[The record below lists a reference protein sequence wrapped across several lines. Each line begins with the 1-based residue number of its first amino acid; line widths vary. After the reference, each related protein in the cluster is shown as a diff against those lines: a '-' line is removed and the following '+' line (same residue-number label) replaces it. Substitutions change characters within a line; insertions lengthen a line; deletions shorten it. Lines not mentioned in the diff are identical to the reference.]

1 MGSSR
6 IGLPEA
12 ETPRLPRESKI
23 PVALR
28 LLERAPH
35 QRPFNLSTRIAHPK
49 GQQLS
54 PSTIETVMH
63 PLRLLAAL
71 STLLGSALLV
81 GCSQGEASAD
91 APPAAPPPVPALVTT
106 AEVRTLQSEVSTVGS
121 LRSPE
126 TTTVA
131 ADVSGIIVSLSAPE
145 GRRIQAGSEIARL
158 DDAESRAALRVA
170 EARHRNAQVA
180 LERAKPLVA
189 DGVVPQQTLDDAEAE
204 MATAEGLL
212 EEAQTRLAKTRIVA
226 PFGGLVGI
234 QTAQVGQ
241 YVSSGD
247 PIIQLTQLD
256 PLELVFGVPEDR
268 AADVAIGQKLSARV
282 GRCGVDFTATV
293 QALDSQID
301 PQARTLAVQAR
312 VRNGERKLIPGM
324 SAQVRLPVGE
334 ARERIVVPR
343 EALVA
348 QGTTYQ
354 VWIVGDDDTVRPQQV
369 TPGRNYPDVVEIAS
383 GLEPG
388 TRIVAAGHQKLRPG
402 ARVIAQEWQP
412 TDNPNLDRGLDERGD
427 CLP

>member
-1 MGSSR
+1 MQ
-6 IGLPEA
+6 
-12 ETPRLPRESKI
+12 
-23 PVALR
+23 ALR
-28 LLERAPH
+28 LV
-35 QRPFNLSTRIAHPK
+35 IALP
-49 GQQLS
+49 
-54 PSTIETVMH
+54 
-63 PLRLLAAL
+63 AL
-71 STLLGSALLV
+71 VGVTLLI
-81 GCSQGEASAD
+81 GCSQGEAAAD
-91 APPAAPPPVPALVTT
+91 APPAGPPPVAALVTT

-126 TTTVA
+126 TTTVS

-170 EARHRNAQVA
+170 EARHRNAKVA
-180 LERAKPLVA
+180 LDRAKPLVA

-212 EEAQTRLAKTRIVA
+212 EEAQTRLSKTRIVA

-268 AADVAIGQKLSARV
+268 AADVEIGQRLSARV

-293 QALDSQID
+293 QALDAQID

-312 VRNGERKLIPGM
+312 VPNPGRKLIPGM

-348 QGTTYQ
+348 QGTTYL
-354 VWIVGDDDTVRPQQV
+354 VWIVGDDETVRPQQV
-369 TPGRNYPDVVEIAS
+369 TPGRNYPDVVEVTR

-402 ARVIAQEWQP
+402 ARVIPQEWLP
-412 TDNPNLDRGLDERGD
+412 TENPDLDRGLDERGD
-427 CLP
+427 CP

>member
-1 MGSSR
+1 
-6 IGLPEA
+6 
-12 ETPRLPRESKI
+12 
-23 PVALR
+23 
-28 LLERAPH
+28 
-35 QRPFNLSTRIAHPK
+35 
-49 GQQLS
+49 
-54 PSTIETVMH
+54 MH
-63 PLRLLAAL
+63 PLRFLAAVPVL
-71 STLLGSALLV
+71 AGTLLMV
-81 GCSQGEASAD
+81 GCSQSEATAD
-91 APPAAPPPVPALVTT
+91 APPAAPPPVSALVTS
-106 AEVRTLQSEVSTVGS
+106 AEVRSLQSEVSTVGS

-145 GRRIQAGSEIARL
+145 GRRIRAGSEIARL
-158 DDAESRAALRVA
+158 DDAETRAALRVA
-170 EARHRNAQVA
+170 EARHRNARVA
-180 LERAKPLVA
+180 LDRAKPLVA

-212 EEAQTRLAKTRIVA
+212 EEAQTRLSKTRIVA

-268 AADVAIGQKLSARV
+268 ASDVEIGQRLSARV

-293 QALDSQID
+293 QALDAQID

-312 VRNGERKLIPGM
+312 VPNSERKLIPGM
-324 SAQVRLPVGE
+324 SAQIRLPVGE

-354 VWIVGDDDTVRPQQV
+354 VWVVGDDDTVQPQQV
-369 TPGRNYPDVVEIAS
+369 TPGRNYPDVVEITG

-388 TRIVAAGHQKLRPG
+388 TRIVAAGHQKLFPG
-402 ARVIAQEWQP
+402 ARVVPQEWKA
-412 TDNPNLDRGLDERGD
+412 TENPDLDRGVDSRGD
-427 CLP
+427 CPQ